1 MTDKVTCKT
10 CTHNRAS
17 WFARTFA
24 HSIWWTCDLKYTEP
38 VYNPVD
44 GKTSAGYYTGCS
56 IARAVSDI
64 CGVEGKNWKPRNKK
78 DMFIYL
84 KRI

>member
-10 CTHNRAS
+10 CSHNRSS
-17 WFARTFA
+17 WFVRTF
-24 HSIWWTCDLKYTEP
+24 SSSVWWTCDIDYTEP

-44 GKTSAGYYTGCS
+44 GKTSAGYYASCS
-56 IARAVSDI
+56 VARGVESI
-64 CGVEGKNWKPRNKK
+64 CGKEGKHWKPRNKK